1 MVVTVARKAA
11 SGISKGFLVTVTSVA
26 DMTKQDAVKASVT
39 VN

>member
-11 SGISKGFLVTVTSVA
+11 LGKSNSFLITATSA
-26 DMTKQDAVKASVT
+26 SDMTKQDTVGASVT